1 MHRTNP
7 NPESSLSVDDVQ
19 NLAEFFKVLADPTRL
34 RLLHAMAYEERSV
47 YDLASAVEL
56 TQSAVSHQ
64 LHALRLHHVVLT
76 RRAGSTIYYR
86 LADSHVLTLLQTTL
100 SHLQEHSPR

>member
-1 MHRTNP
+1 MPITNP
-7 NPESSLSVDDVQ
+7 KPESILSVDAVQDV
-19 NLAEFFKVLADPTRL
+19 AEFFKVLAHPTRL

-47 YDLASAVEL
+47 YDLASAVGL

-64 LHALRLHHVVLT
+64 LRALRLHHVVIT

-86 LADSHVLTLLQTTL
+86 LADSHVLTLLTTTL
-100 SHLQEHSPR
+100 FHLKERVPE